1 MSDIEYLEMI
11 NWHLTRLQDRIKF
24 MKYKIFIN
32 ELPDFIDE
40 LPEIKRDLNTKSND
54 LELYCRALIN
64 KLENE

>member
-11 NWHLTRLQDRIKF
+11 EWHFNRLKDRIKF
-24 MKYKIFIN
+24 MNKNIFIN
-32 ELPDFIDE
+32 ELP
-40 LPEIKRDLNTKSND
+40 EIKKDLNKKSND

>member
-11 NWHLTRLQDRIKF
+11 NKNLIRLQDRIKF
-24 MKYKIFIN
+24 MNRNIFIN
-32 ELPDFIDE
+32 ELI
-40 LPEIKRDLNTKSND
+40 EIKKDLNKKSND

>member
-11 NWHLTRLQDRIKF
+11 NKNLIRLQDRIKF
-24 MKYKIFIN
+24 MNKNIFIN
-32 ELPDFIDE
+32 ELP
-40 LPEIKRDLNTKSND
+40 EIKKDLNKKSND

>member
-11 NWHLTRLQDRIKF
+11 NNNLIRLQDRIKF
-24 MKYKIFIN
+24 MNKNIFIN
-32 ELPDFIDE
+32 ELP
-40 LPEIKRDLNTKSND
+40 EIKKDLNKKSND

>member
-11 NWHLTRLQDRIKF
+11 NKNLIRLQDRIEF
-24 MKYKIFIN
+24 MKYNIFIN
-32 ELPDFIDE
+32 ELP
-40 LPEIKRDLNTKSND
+40 EIKKDLNKKSND

>member
-11 NWHLTRLQDRIKF
+11 DKNLIRLQDRIKF
-24 MKYKIFIN
+24 MNKNIFIN
-32 ELPDFIDE
+32 ELP
-40 LPEIKRDLNTKSND
+40 EIKKDLNKKSND